1 MQVGPGTAGG
11 REVDFRDQV
20 RRLRCVAVKRARDIM
35 LFSIEQP
42 QWQQLDD
49 FINRIIKRFFPLPE
63 SLQML
68 AAPDPSARSV
78 GLV

>member
-1 MQVGPGTAGG
+1 
-11 REVDFRDQV
+11 
-20 RRLRCVAVKRARDIM
+20 M

-49 FINRIIKRFFPLPE
+49 FINRIIKRFFPSPE